1 MGAIF
6 RDRAPHAHTA
16 LALAAL
22 LLGAGP
28 AHAQEAVGPPPGGGR
43 GPAKPAPVL
52 RETAPVAPMVPLSP
66 GNWMI
71 YRRSDSAAGTTTERW
86 TVLPGGAYRGRP
98 AVRLTDGKIVQIL
111 DPATRN
117 WRATLRDGQE
127 IAAAEPDRGSWSW
140 PLTLGK
146 RWVARFT
153 FRDRRFNV
161 SVGPIVTAWRVEAW
175 ESVTVPAGRFKAFRL
190 RGEPGRN
197 NTWQVVLWY
206 APRIALVVRRV
217 DEQATDQRG
226 VRRTVTLEL
235 LDHGAR

>member
-1 MGAIF
+1 
-6 RDRAPHAHTA
+6 
-16 LALAAL
+16 
-22 LLGAGP
+22 
-28 AHAQEAVGPPPGGGR
+28 
-43 GPAKPAPVL
+43 
-52 RETAPVAPMVPLSP
+52 
-66 GNWMI
+66 
-71 YRRSDSAAGTTTERW
+71 
-86 TVLPGGAYRGRP
+86 LPGGAYRGRP